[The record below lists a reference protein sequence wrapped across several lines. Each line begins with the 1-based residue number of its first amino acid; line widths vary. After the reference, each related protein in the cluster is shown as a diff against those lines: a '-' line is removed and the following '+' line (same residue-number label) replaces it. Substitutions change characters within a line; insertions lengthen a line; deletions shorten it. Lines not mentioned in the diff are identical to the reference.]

1 MFSNDVRREIET
13 FARGAGWEAA
23 ALLAVADVESGGQP
37 FAIVAG
43 RKEPLIRFEGHY
55 FYKRL
60 KGIKRDDAVKAGLAS
75 PKAGQVKNPKSQA
88 DRWKMLRRAAEIDI
102 KAAYESTS
110 WGVGQV
116 MGANWK
122 DLGYASVDELVRDA
136 RSGIAGQV
144 KAMCRFIT
152 ANKLAN
158 TLFTHN
164 WEAFARVYNGPNYA
178 VGGYHT
184 KLAAAYLRYR
194 NLPAL
199 PAETPKPA
207 EKPVEASKPT
217 PTPSDTATRPET
229 LPAPTQESKHG
240 LFAKLLALIGIGGGG
255 LGAAALSQGEADQVA
270 AWVIFGGLALL
281 VVILFIIWR
290 RGR

>member
-1 MFSNDVRREIET
+1 
-13 FARGAGWEAA
+13 GLAA
-23 ALLAVADVESGGQP
+23 A
-37 FAIVAG
+37 
-43 RKEPLIRFEGHY
+43 
-55 FYKRL
+55 
-60 KGIKRDDAVKAGLAS
+60 
-75 PKAGQVKNPKSQA
+75 KAGQVKNPKSQA

-102 KAAYESTS
+102 SAAYESTS

-136 RSGIAGQV
+136 RRGIGWQV
-144 KAMCRFIT
+144 KVMCKFIT

-178 VGGYHT
+178 AGGYHT

-199 PAETPKPA
+199 PALPLETPKPT
-207 EKPVEASKPT
+207 EKPVEAQKPV
-217 PTPSDTATRPET
+217 PTTSDTAAQPKT
-229 LPAPTQESKHG
+229 LPAPTPESRRG

-255 LGAAALSQGEADQVA
+255 AGAAALSQADAEQLA
-270 AWVIFGGLALL
+270 AWVFFGGLVLL
-281 VVILFIIWR
+281 VVVMFVIWR
-290 RGR
+290 RGRK